1 MTEALRFAGE
11 SIYTLSLFVLFL
23 WIVSLLVA
31 LIYIVVTI
39 RAIVQ
44 RKSED
49 LGISKGVKGF
59 GLVSTIV
66 VVVFMVVWYLLFN
79 QVAFFSMIAP

>member
-1 MTEALRFAGE
+1 M
-11 SIYTLSLFVLFL
+11 V
-23 WIVSLLVA
+23 
-31 LIYIVVTI
+31 

-49 LGISKGVKGF
+49 LGIPKGVKGF

-66 VVVFMVVWYLLFN
+66 VIVFMVVWYLLFS
-79 QVAFFSMIAP
+79 QVAFFSMIPP